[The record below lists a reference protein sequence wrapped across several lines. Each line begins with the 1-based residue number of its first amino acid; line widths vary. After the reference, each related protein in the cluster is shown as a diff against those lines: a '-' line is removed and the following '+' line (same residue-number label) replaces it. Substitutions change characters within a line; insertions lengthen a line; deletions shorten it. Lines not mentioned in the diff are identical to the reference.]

1 MANAAESEEKTR
13 FVGKRTAATRPAIKR
28 VAGEKK
34 TRPEATRT
42 VTTCPAAKRVRN
54 L

>member
-13 FVGKRTAATRPAIKR
+13 FVGKRTVATRPAIKR

-34 TRPEATRT
+34 TRPEATR
-42 VTTCPAAKRVRN
+42 VARSAAKRVRN

>member
-13 FVGKRTAATRPAIKR
+13 FVEKRTAATRPAIKR

-34 TRPEATRT
+34 TRPEATR
-42 VTTCPAAKRVRN
+42 VARSAAKRVRN

>member
-1 MANAAESEEKTR
+1 MANAAESEEIARPVATCSS
-13 FVGKRTAATRPAIKR
+13 ATRPAIKR

-34 TRPEATRT
+34 TRPEATR
-42 VTTCPAAKRVRN
+42 VARSAAKRVRN

>member
-13 FVGKRTAATRPAIKR
+13 FVGKRTAATRHAIKR

-34 TRPEATRT
+34 TRPEATR
-42 VTTCPAAKRVRN
+42 VARSAAKRVRN

>member
-13 FVGKRTAATRPAIKR
+13 LAAKCFV
-28 VAGEKK
+28 
-34 TRPEATRT
+34 ATRT
-42 VTTCPAAKRVRN
+42 VTTRLVTKRLVTMRPAAKRVRN

>member
-13 FVGKRTAATRPAIKR
+13 FVGKRTAATRPVIKR

-34 TRPEATRT
+34 TRPEATR
-42 VTTCPAAKRVRN
+42 VARSAAKRVRN

>member
-28 VAGEKK
+28 VVGEKK
-34 TRPEATRT
+34 TRPEATR
-42 VTTCPAAKRVRN
+42 VARSAAKRVRN

>member
-1 MANAAESEEKTR
+1 MANAAESEEKIR

-34 TRPEATRT
+34 TRPEATR
-42 VTTCPAAKRVRN
+42 VARSAAKRVRN

>member
-34 TRPEATRT
+34 TRPEATR
-42 VTTCPAAKRVRN
+42 VAKSAAKRVRN

>member
-34 TRPEATRT
+34 TRSEATR
-42 VTTCPAAKRVRN
+42 VARSAAKRVRN

>member
-34 TRPEATRT
+34 TRAEATR
-42 VTTCPAAKRVRN
+42 VARSAAKRVRN

>member
-34 TRPEATRT
+34 TRPEATR
-42 VTTCPAAKRVRN
+42 VARSVAKRVRN

>member
-1 MANAAESEEKTR
+1 MANAAESEEKTH

-34 TRPEATRT
+34 TRPEATR
-42 VTTCPAAKRVRN
+42 VARSAAKRVRN

>member
-1 MANAAESEEKTR
+1 MANAAGSEEKTR

-34 TRPEATRT
+34 TRPEATR
-42 VTTCPAAKRVRN
+42 VARSAAKRVRN

>member
-1 MANAAESEEKTR
+1 MANAAESEEIAR

-34 TRPEATRT
+34 TRPEATR
-42 VTTCPAAKRVRN
+42 VARSAAKRVRN

>member
-1 MANAAESEEKTR
+1 MANAAESEEITR
-13 FVGKRTAATRPAIKR
+13 LVTTRPAAKR

-34 TRPEATRT
+34 TCSSATRT

>member
-34 TRPEATRT
+34 TRPEATR
-42 VTTCPAAKRVRN
+42 VARSAAKRVRN

>member
-34 TRPEATRT
+34 TRPEATRVARSAT
-42 VTTCPAAKRVRN
+42 KRVRN

>member
-13 FVGKRTAATRPAIKR
+13 FVGKRTAATHPAIKR

-34 TRPEATRT
+34 TRPEATR
-42 VTTCPAAKRVRN
+42 VARSAAKRVRN